1 MTPISRC
8 SVDIS
13 GPEGKVTIQSK
24 DFESN
29 QSFTEG
35 VFNTLK
41 GPFGLSEKD
50 AKIFP
55 AFCRMIRTDWMPN
68 QLEYTKGPKKY
79 TVLVEG
85 DQNGLYMPCP
95 KTLERLSRTVL
106 RIEHN
111 MSGRD
116 EDRRFSFSSLQE
128 FPDPMLQ
135 AFFNTDLSEVSLV
148 NQYPEGRLP
157 ILTYRRA

>member
-8 SVDIS
+8 SVHIS

-68 QLEYTKGPKKY
+68 QLEYTEGSKKY

-85 DQNGLYMPCP
+85 DQKKLYMPCP
-95 KTLERLSRTVL
+95 DTLERSSRAVW
-106 RIEHN
+106 RIDHWI
-111 MSGRD
+111 GGK
-116 EDRRFSFSSLQE
+116 DRCFSFDSLQG

-148 NQYPEGRLP
+148 NEYPEGRLP